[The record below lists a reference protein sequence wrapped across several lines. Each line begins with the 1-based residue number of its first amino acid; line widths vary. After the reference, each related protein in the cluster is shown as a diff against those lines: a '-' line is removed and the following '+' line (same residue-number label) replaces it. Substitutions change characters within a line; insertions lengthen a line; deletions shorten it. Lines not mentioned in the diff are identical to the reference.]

1 MSAQRVSS
9 MRGKAQRELKIE
21 LTLLLL
27 ILLAAAFLR
36 LWQLDS
42 VPPGLTHDEANNV
55 HDAAAVLDG
64 VRPFYFP
71 VAQGKEPLYPY
82 SVAALMAVLGR
93 SPWTMRLT
101 SALWGLLLVG
111 LSYAWTRR
119 AFGPA
124 IAALTAAGL
133 AVGFWPVSTSR
144 MGLRAITLPALFT
157 VAVYCLW
164 RALDASRGLE
174 SPGRPSNRS
183 AATGANSPERDE
195 TRLTI
200 GRSTGFYALAGLALG
215 GSLYTYLAAR
225 LMPLALGLFFIYLLL
240 WHRKIGRGLLLT
252 LAVAALV
259 AAPLFL
265 YLHTHPSAEIRV
277 GQLDRPVNALL
288 EGDPGPL
295 LTRVGETLPML
306 SFRGDPF
313 IPYNL
318 PGKPLLDPVMSV
330 LFYAGLALAVWRWR
344 QPAYALAVLW
354 LVTGLAPA
362 LVTGIE
368 AVNLRAI
375 AAQPVVYLFPALSLH
390 AIGQRLG
397 GLARSRG
404 VPAHTSAPNDFLNR
418 LAVLGGIALFAA
430 VAVLTYR
437 DYFVRW
443 AHDRDVRVHY
453 HADLVAVADYVREYP
468 EETFVIS
475 ALYPGQYHDPRV
487 VEAALGKDAPRLRW
501 VDGRGA
507 LVLPAGD
514 ADSAVTVVLPA
525 TTPLDPTL
533 SATLAPNL
541 VPAGRIT
548 VQPDDFNPYFDLYRW
563 QGRNAPLNLPSIQI
577 GDALHLLS
585 ADVRTAQ
592 TGEGPAPLAPGDT
605 VELLTLWQIATPL
618 PADRDAVLF
627 AQVLGADG
635 RVVAQQDHLD
645 APSWD
650 WNVDDQFVQLFR
662 MPLPADLAP
671 GSYRLITG
679 VYTTPDRVD
688 AVLAGHEP
696 DPAMPRLPVRV
707 DGQVIGD
714 FVELPTLE
722 VIADE

>member
-1 MSAQRVSS
+1 MVAQRVSS
-9 MRGKAQRELKIE
+9 LRESQSR
-21 LTLLLL
+21 TVLLL

-64 VRPFYFP
+64 VRPMHFP

-101 SALWGLLLVG
+101 SALWGLLVVV

-119 AFGPA
+119 AFGPV
-124 IAALTAAGL
+124 IASLTAAGL
-133 AVGFWPVSTSR
+133 AVGFWPVSTSH
-144 MGLRAITLPALFT
+144 MGLRAITLPALFA

-164 RALDASRGLE
+164 RALDAPWGLE

-183 AATGANSPERDE
+183 AATGANSPERDGM
-195 TRLTI
+195 RLTI
-200 GRSTGFYALAGLALG
+200 GRSSAFYALAGLALG

-225 LMPLALGLFFIYLLL
+225 LMPLALGLFFIYLYL
-240 WHRKIGRGLLLT
+240 WHRKIAWGLLLT

-265 YLHTHPSAEIRV
+265 YLHAHPSAEIRI

-295 LTRVGETLPML
+295 LARIGETLPML
-306 SFRGDPF
+306 SFHGDTF

-318 PGKPLLDPVMSV
+318 PGKPLLGPVMSV

-344 QPAYALAVLW
+344 QPAYALALLW

-390 AIGQRLG
+390 AIGQRLR
-397 GLARSRG
+397 GLVRSRG
-404 VPAHTSAPNDFLNR
+404 VLAQTSARNDPFKR

-437 DYFVRW
+437 DYFLRW

-453 HADLVAVADYVREYP
+453 HADLVAVADYVRGHP
-468 EETFVIS
+468 GETFVIS

-487 VEAALGKDAPRLRW
+487 VEAVLGRDDPHLRW

-507 LVLPAGD
+507 LVLPGQD
-514 ADSAVTVVLPA
+514 ADSAVTFVVPA
-525 TTPLDPTL
+525 TTPLDPAL
-533 SATLAPNL
+533 SAALAPNL
-541 VPAGRIT
+541 ISAGRIT
-548 VQPDDFNPYFDLYRW
+548 VQPDDFNPYFDVYRW
-563 QGRNAPLNLPSIQI
+563 QGHNAPLNLPSIQI
-577 GDALHLLS
+577 GAALHFLS

-592 TGEGPAPLAPGDT
+592 AGEGPASLGPGDT
-605 VELLTLWQIATPL
+605 VQVLTLWQIATP
-618 PADRDAVLF
+618 PPTDRDAVLF
-627 AQVLGADG
+627 VQVLGSDG
-635 RVVAQQDHLD
+635 RVVAQRDHLD
-645 APSWD
+645 APSWN
-650 WNVDDQFVQLFR
+650 WHADDQFAQLFR
-662 MPLPADLAP
+662 IPLPADLAP
-671 GSYRLITG
+671 GSYRLIAG

-688 AVLAGHEP
+688 AVLTGHEP
-696 DPAMPRLPVRV
+696 DPALPRLPVQV